1 MKSLTVVVILVLL
14 ALGLVLAGE
23 AWADASPSPEPVT
36 PVTKAT
42 ARWVYHWHDL
52 AVRARASANH
62 WRSCHRK
69 GRLAPVK
76 HPPALGVGQQA
87 FRAAGA
93 SYKAL
98 ARKYFAE
105 VRSLR
110 ARALRP
116 GGYGAARWLPLA
128 RHAGWPAAQEAALVT
143 CIWRESRGNPRAT
156 NPWTGCAGLLQIHP
170 CWGLGASAY
179 DPLVNLRFGLRLWR
193 SQGWAPWGGR
203 P

>member
-1 MKSLTVVVILVLL
+1 MKSLTVVVILILL
-14 ALGLVLAGE
+14 ALGFAMAGE
-23 AWADASPSPEPVT
+23 AWADASPPPEPVA

-52 AVRARASANH
+52 AVRARTSANH
-62 WRSCHRK
+62 WRSCHSK
-69 GRLAPVK
+69 GRLAPIK

-116 GGYGAARWLPLA
+116 GGYGASRWLPLA
-128 RHAGWPAAQEAALVT
+128 RHAGWPASQEAALVT
-143 CIWRESRGNPRAT
+143 CIWRESRGDPRAT
-156 NPWTGCAGLLQIHP
+156 NGICDGLLQLHR
-170 CWGLGASAY
+170 CHGVRNVF
-179 DPLVNLRFGLRLWR
+179 DPLVNLRAGLRLWR
-193 SQGWAPWGGR
+193 ASGWSPWTTM
-203 P
+203 